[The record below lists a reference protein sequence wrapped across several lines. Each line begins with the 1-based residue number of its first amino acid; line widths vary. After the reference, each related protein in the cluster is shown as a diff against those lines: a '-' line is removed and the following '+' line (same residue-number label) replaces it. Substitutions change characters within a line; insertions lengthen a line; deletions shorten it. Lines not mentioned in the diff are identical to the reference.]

1 MSRESCIKLIND
13 LIKETENEIFLR
25 KSQCSIKGF
34 NINKEIDS
42 KLKKLNTRKYVLY
55 ETRDFIIER
64 KN

>member
-25 KSQCSIKGF
+25 KSQCEIKGF

-55 ETRDFIIER
+55 ETRDFIIEG
-64 KN
+64 KK